1 MYKIVFEYAEQ
12 DIAEY
17 EITEVCPHCESEIT
31 MQWNVSE
38 SGYKAY
44 CPVCGKRLMLCS
56 ACHDDTEVCVTT
68 TAKPILANLI
78 HAKWIHDG
86 QRVKGGVD
94 WYHCSNCLA
103 PESGVYVH
111 RPYCSWCGAKIDEK

>member
-1 MYKIVFEYAEQ
+1 MPETEYVNRTLIIQKLEQ
-12 DIAEY
+12 LYESMNAFSPSYYAGFQRALY
-17 EITEVCPHCESEIT
+17 EIKSFSKSDV
-31 MQWNVSE
+31 
-38 SGYKAY
+38 A
-44 CPVCGKRLMLCS
+44 PV
-56 ACHDDTEVCVTT
+56 
-68 TAKPILANLI
+68 I

-111 RPYCSWCGAKIDEK
+111 RPYCSWCGANMSLE